1 MSDTREIRYFDYV
14 NAGYERVRDVL
25 QSTPLAV
32 CHSATKTAAEPGG
45 DHTAALHF
53 GVGGF
58 ALGTDVDITVRNVEE
73 RPATP
78 RHAETTTLTFE
89 WQAAGYPWLFPF
101 MHAELTAYPINDSN
115 TQLELVSR
123 YAPPL
128 GAVGAAVDALIGHR
142 IAQVCVD
149 RFLADVAG
157 HLRATLPHG
166 SSPQ

>member
-14 NAGYERVRDVL
+14 NADYERVRDVL
-25 QSTPLAV
+25 QSAPLAV

-142 IAQVCVD
+142 IAHVCVD

-157 HLRATLPHG
+157 HLRATLPHA